1 MTTPYLYV
9 KMDFSISRS
18 LIETATN
25 FSAEKKKISDHLRVL
40 IAKVA
45 CYSVVIFAFVAGF
58 ESIVIN
64 GTRLTFNVVLWTAN
78 ITSSFLFAKKLAP
91 QNTSQE
97 LKEVV
102 EAPSDLPCL
111 DDFDEIV
118 EILATSGFTLPL
130 RIGRLL
136 TLKEKTSGVHP
147 LLSLGYLLQK
157 NSTRKEHV
165 AIFFK
170 SDAIRNIFLSDT
182 LESLNNAEQ
191 NLAHIAFFAEN
202 VGIEPEKVHRFLQQE
217 PLPLEAFICEI
228 LRE

>member
-78 ITSSFLFAKKLAP
+78 ITSSFLFAK
-91 QNTSQE
+91 N
-97 LKEVV
+97 
-102 EAPSDLPCL
+102 
-111 DDFDEIV
+111 
-118 EILATSGFTLPL
+118 L
-130 RIGRLL
+130 RP
-136 TLKEKTSGVHP
+136 KTQARS
-147 LLSLGYLLQK
+147 
-157 NSTRKEHV
+157 
-165 AIFFK
+165 
-170 SDAIRNIFLSDT
+170 
-182 LESLNNAEQ
+182 
-191 NLAHIAFFAEN
+191 
-202 VGIEPEKVHRFLQQE
+202 
-217 PLPLEAFICEI
+217 
-228 LRE
+228 